1 MKLII
6 RVLFSA
12 WLWLLMSRTHQYKWI
27 FLGWNLRLL
36 HSVLCSKPSG
46 SWYEVHLNPTTSLGS
61 KFGLERNFSWC
72 SIKMEFCFL
81 ISFVVSFCQEAQSGS
96 QLVATWNWLNQNS
109 DFRFLMSLLLFPRQ
123 RHKST
128 CPFSVYHLDKGLV
141 TGMAW
146 WQTVTWM
153 WCCASLSLYNLQ

>member
-27 FLGWNLRLL
+27 FPGWNLRLL
-36 HSVLCSKPSG
+36 HSVLCSNQL
-46 SWYEVHLNPTTSLGS
+46 VHDMRFTWIPLPHWVQDLAWRGISL
-61 KFGLERNFSWC
+61 ECN
-72 SIKMEFCFL
+72 IKMEFWFL

-96 QLVATWNWLNQNS
+96 QLVATWNWLSQNS
-109 DFRFLMSLLLFPRQ
+109 DFSFLMSLLLFPRQ

-128 CPFSVYHLDKGLV
+128 CPYTVNHLD
-141 TGMAW
+141 
-146 WQTVTWM
+146 
-153 WCCASLSLYNLQ
+153 